1 MKYMSILALSLMFS
15 ASAFAATQITQG
27 ESTAYV
33 QIGLHSIDRAGV
45 PPLGQ
50 IELSRKADQTCQMH
64 GVAIS
69 NCYYVVT
76 DKAPREPNHQKID
89 LAIFKK

>member
-1 MKYMSILALSLMFS
+1 MKYTSILALSLMFS

-27 ESTAYV
+27 ESAAYV
-33 QIGLHSIDRAGV
+33 QIGQHSIDRSGV

-50 IELSRKADQTCQMH
+50 RELSQKADLQCQIH

-69 NCYYVVT
+69 NCYYVVI